1 MTARRKTLSQQI
13 EAMAVAWPMFRV
25 GRRDRIARS
34 VVWSGTVKPQFTSYR
49 VEIRYEVGNFPQ
61 VRVLSP
67 ELERLPG
74 NEEGSLPHVY
84 GPSSDPR
91 LCLFDPENDEWNST
105 MLIADTIIPWTIE
118 WLTFYEFWLMTG
130 VWSGGGRHP
139 TPLSEETTA

>member
-1 MTARRKTLSQQI
+1 MSGRRKPLAQQI
-13 EAMAVAWPMFRV
+13 DAMTSAWPMFRLSK
-25 GRRDRIARS
+25 RDRVNHCVI
-34 VVWSGTVKPQFTSYR
+34 WSGILKPQFTTYR
-49 VEIRYEVGNFPQ
+49 VEVRYVVGTYPQ

-84 GPSSDPR
+84 GPSSDPT
-91 LCLFDPENDEWNST
+91 LCLFDPKADEWNST
-105 MLIADTIIPWTIE
+105 MLIAEKIIPWTIE

-139 TPLSEETTA
+139 TPLSEETST